1 VKLRQKQD
9 KMMKTKTLMT
19 LAVAGALVAG
29 ATAVKANPELELI
42 SGSVTKIVVQSSPV
56 GSVTFSGAVGQW
68 SLNVTTGVND
78 FGGPGNPVIDVNSI
92 DEGSGRPLQSLTIE
106 YTAGGY
112 THDGTVVGTIGGTTT
127 TAVADYQYLGSSAF
141 STAQLLTAIG
151 PLGPGA
157 FAGTAYGN
165 TGVTTAPYWLTEKI
179 VISGGNGG
187 ALTSFDANSS
197 VPDGGMTM
205 VLLGSAFAGLGAIR
219 SRFGAKRA

>member
-1 VKLRQKQD
+1 
-9 KMMKTKTLMT
+9 MKTKTLMT

-42 SGSVTKIVVQSSPV
+42 SGSTTVVVVQSSPV
-56 GSVTFSGAVGQW
+56 GYVTYDGPVGQW
-68 SLNVTTGVND
+68 SINVTTGVNN
-78 FGGPGNPVIDVNSI
+78 FGGPGNPQIDVSSL
-92 DEGSGRPLQSLTIE
+92 DEGSGRPLHSLTIE

-112 THDGTVVGTIGGTTT
+112 THDGTVIGTIGGTTT
-127 TAVADYQYLGSSAF
+127 TTVSDYQYLGSSAF

-157 FAGTAYGN
+157 FDGTAYGN
-165 TGVTTAPYWLTEKI
+165 TGVTGAYWLTEKI
-179 VISGGNGG
+179 VISGGSGGG

-205 VLLGSAFAGLGAIR
+205 VLLGSAFAGLGAMR